1 MKKSCMPR
9 GRKKWKR
16 KSRRKNSESPER
28 RLPRFE
34 TQLGTSSRLLAGV
47 RLAEGARA
55 WGRENGCEVFGPDT
69 SPSFVG
75 LREDKLAGEV
85 VREVSMMSMSAVA
98 QWELRCP
105 LARTDQWVRRRSSL
119 QSSRLDPLQTPSPT
133 FVTAIQA
140 AFRISTGSGRS
151 GRQDRVRPRETPHPE
166 TVRTRRFARRL
177 PIPRAMGEDYRAG
190 RGVHR

>member
-75 LREDKLAGEV
+75 LREDKVAGEV
-85 VREVSMMSMSAVA
+85 VREVSGMSRSAGA

-119 QSSRLDPLQTPSPT
+119 HSSRLDPLQTPSPT
-133 FVTAIQA
+133 FVTAVQA
-140 AFRISTGSGRS
+140 AFRISTGGGRS
-151 GRQDRVRPRETPHPE
+151 GRQDRVRPRETPPPA
-166 TVRTRRFARRL
+166 TVRTSRFAGRRVS
-177 PIPRAMGEDYRAG
+177 RTR
-190 RGVHR
+190 

>member
-1 MKKSCMPR
+1 MPR

-16 KSRRKNSESPER
+16 RSRRKNSESPER

-34 TQLGTSSRLLAGV
+34 IQLGTPSRLLAGV
-47 RLAEGARA
+47 RLAGGPGLGEERY
-55 WGRENGCEVFGPDT
+55 GCEVFGPDT

-85 VREVSMMSMSAVA
+85 VREVSRMSRSAGA

-105 LARTDQWVRRRSSL
+105 LARTDQRVRRRSSL

-133 FVTAIQA
+133 FVTAVQA
-140 AFRISTGSGRS
+140 AFRISTGAGRS
-151 GRQDRVRPRETPHPE
+151 GRQDRVRPRETPHPAS
-166 TVRTRRFARRL
+166 VRTSRFARRR
-177 PIPRAMGEDYRAG
+177 PVSRAR
-190 RGVHR
+190 